1 MAPSACREGS
11 LRMQGRLPDPCT
23 GKAPSFLRGMVV
35 RREGSPPSA
44 GKAPSVCREGSL
56 RVQGRLPPFREGEGW
71 WCAEKA
77 PSVCREGSLLV
88 QGRPLPPVSAVNI
101 CQFILIDFHIN
112 ADSCN

>member
-1 MAPSACREGS
+1 MIENLCRRKRGREGGMLMCRDGSVRVQGRLPPYAGKAPRSVYREGS
-11 LRMQGRLPDPCT
+11 LLFERDG
-23 GKAPSFLRGMVV
+23 GA
-35 RREGSPPSA
+35 
-44 GKAPSVCREGSL
+44 
-56 RVQGRLPPFREGEGW
+56 QGRLPPFREGEGW